1 MLRVR
6 QHDRSTSGHERSGS
20 VTLEFIIAFPIVFI
34 AGLAIVEFFFLI
46 LIIEG
51 GATALH
57 EGTRRAA
64 ELYPSSYP
72 LDTLGNDNDIAD
84 KVVAAIN
91 EHLNVYNIEVVD
103 PVNGFVTDDPKKQ
116 NATVVIERN
125 GMMVTRPAGG
135 SMNQSGDVIGCS
147 RTGPPPDID
156 EVVVTLCFEFVDS
169 ANPSGIDGPVPDWLA
184 SFGFS
189 LAGSKFEMTS
199 RASLE

>member
-6 QHDRSTSGHERSGS
+6 QHNRSTSGHERSGS

-46 LIIEG
+46 LVIEG
-51 GATALH
+51 GTTALH
-57 EGTRRAA
+57 EGTRKAA
-64 ELYPSSYP
+64 ELYPSTFP
-72 LDTLGNDNDIAD
+72 LDLAGDDDDIAD
-84 KVVAAIN
+84 KVVAVIN
-91 EHLNVYNIEVVD
+91 QHLNVYNIEVVD
-103 PVNGFVTDDPKKQ
+103 SANGLATDDPKKQ
-116 NATVVIERN
+116 NATVIIERN
-125 GMMVTRPAGG
+125 GMTVTRPAGG
-135 SMNQSGDVIGCS
+135 SLNQSGNVIGCS

-169 ANPSGIDGPVPDWLA
+169 ADPSGIDGPVPDWLA